1 MINIRSIRKL
11 TNNDGLT
18 LKHGRKIA
26 YKSGWQVAVEG
37 IEVRTAEECIKAV
50 RDYGGDCGVWY
61 AGGIYYVDKS
71 FRVSTK
77 REALEIGREHSQI
90 SILGW
95 KGMRLVYC

>member
-37 IEVRTAEECIKAV
+37 IEVRTPEACIKAV
-50 RDYGGDCGVWY
+50 RYGIRQFLAV
-61 AGGIYYVDKS
+61 
-71 FRVSTK
+71 
-77 REALEIGREHSQI
+77 
-90 SILGW
+90 
-95 KGMRLVYC
+95 